1 MNTPV
6 INSIP
11 DDKKNVVAS
20 GIIRITE
27 AQNFTCKEYACNP
40 CYNSIALVLHSINV
54 MESNT
59 WLQMSL

>member
-20 GIIRITE
+20 GIIRIRE
-27 AQNFTCKEYACNP
+27 FTCKEHACNP

-54 MESNT
+54 IKSNT

>member
-20 GIIRITE
+20 GIIRIRE
-27 AQNFTCKEYACNP
+27 AQNLPAKSTRAIPATTASPLCCT
-40 CYNSIALVLHSINV
+40 V
-54 MESNT
+54 
-59 WLQMSL
+59 